1 MFRAYSV
8 IDVFARVPLE
18 GNPVAVF
25 GDGSGLDIDLMQ
37 RTAGELQLSETVF
50 LLPPE
55 DPSAADACA
64 RIFTPTVELPFAGH
78 PLLGSG
84 FVLSEG
90 RARTVRIQT
99 GAGVFP
105 VAVKPGDGEALGGEF
120 EQPMP
125 SAEPFARE
133 RELLDALGVSQAML
147 PIEAYRNGPRHVYVA
162 LADEREVAELEP
174 DLAALSRL
182 GELGVNCF
190 AGQGKEFKTR
200 MFAPALGVAEDPA
213 TGSAAGPL
221 LVHLTRHGVVDPGV
235 EIQIRQGE
243 EIGRPSLLRAR
254 LTADEDRVVIGGTG
268 FVVGRGE
275 YRLG

>member
-1 MFRAYSV
+1 VFRAYAV
-8 IDVFARVPLE
+8 IDVFARAPLE

-25 GDGSGLDIDLMQ
+25 GDGSGLDVELMQ
-37 RTAGELQLSETVF
+37 RTARELQLSETVF
-50 LLPPE
+50 LLAPE
-55 DPSAADACA
+55 DPSAADARA

-84 FVLSEG
+84 FVLSGG

-99 GAGVFP
+99 AAGVFP
-105 VAVKPGDGEALGGEF
+105 VAVKPEDGEALAGEL
-120 EQPMP
+120 EQPGP
-125 SAEPFARE
+125 TAEPFAPE
-133 RELLDALGVSQAML
+133 RELLDALGVSQAIL

-182 GELGVNCF
+182 GELGVSCF
-190 AGQGKEFKTR
+190 AGHGTEFKTR
-200 MFAPALGVAEDPA
+200 MFGPALGVAEDPA

-254 LTADEDRVVIGGTG
+254 LTAGGERVVIGGTG